1 MNVLEVTTSKIFLDS
16 SSIIKMIN
24 QTIRELRALAKER
37 GLRGYYQLKKAD
49 LVALLEAPV
58 KPPRRPG

>member
-1 MNVLEVTTSKIFLDS
+1 
-16 SSIIKMIN
+16 MIN